1 MYKRDY
7 SANTSFLDLLFN
19 SLLAFVSFFMLS
31 LLMIKIENNKADIE
45 AKAEFLITIN
55 WDEEQ
60 NDDIDLYVQN
70 PIGDLVFFKTREKGL
85 MHLERDDIGRANDYI
100 TLADG
105 SWYLF
110 KENREVVS
118 IRGLVPGEYTV
129 NVHAYN
135 KFSTTPTK
143 INVKLE
149 KMNPYS
155 LIAAKEIVLN
165 LVREEQTAFRFMV
178 DANGKVREI
187 NYDLPKPLANSLE
200 Q

>member
-135 KFSTTPTK
+135 KFSTAPTK

>member
-7 SANTSFLDLLFN
+7 SSNTSFLDLLFN

-31 LLMIKIENNKADIE
+31 LLMIKVENNKADIE
-45 AKAEFLITIN
+45 AKAEFLVTIN

-60 NDDIDLYVQN
+60 NDDIDLYVEN
-70 PIGDLVFFKTREKGL
+70 SIGDLVFFKTREKGL

-100 TLADG
+100 VLADG

-135 KFSTTPTK
+135 KLSSSPTK

-165 LVREEQTAFRFMV
+165 AAREEQTAFRFV
-178 DANGKVREI
+178 VNADGKIKEI